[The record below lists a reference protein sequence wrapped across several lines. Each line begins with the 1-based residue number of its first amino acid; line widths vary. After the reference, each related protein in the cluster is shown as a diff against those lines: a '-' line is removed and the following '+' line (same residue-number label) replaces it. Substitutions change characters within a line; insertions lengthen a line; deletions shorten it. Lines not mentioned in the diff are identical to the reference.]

1 MVSHPVLFN
10 LLLLLPCLCLLC
22 FMKPFKS
29 WLEEFEKQATEVSNA
44 SNEVSSAVNALCFG
58 GYTLQ
63 LSDTSCCVN
72 KIIIIL
78 IAII

>member
-1 MVSHPVLFN
+1 
-10 LLLLLPCLCLLC
+10 
-22 FMKPFKS
+22 MKPFKS

-63 LSDTSCCVN
+63 LYDTSCCVN
-72 KIIIIL
+72 KIIIIIL